1 MHAARV
7 AAAIPRESWRPRL
20 FLRAIQRGLH
30 VTLDRMQQNHPS
42 KHHYIPVFYLRQ
54 WTRNGVLC
62 AMRKVH
68 GGKVIAQ
75 LKAPNGTGYLKD
87 LYKIEGVPQ
96 DVAQHMEL
104 KFMSMVDGDA
114 SKALTLLKNGVTDAW
129 PVRERDGWVR
139 FILSLLFRNPE
150 SVNVIKLHF
159 RAVWEEGIA
168 TLRAE
173 YAGTRS
179 PNDPETFDE
188 YFQNTNPNAVAIAA
202 SNFMQ
207 TIMNSE
213 VVGNAV
219 ARMKWARINLRR
231 SKFDL
236 LTSDRPIHMPIVLE
250 RRDAY
255 ILIPIGPK
263 DLFIAANDDSYQRD
277 ILGADHSNIVRKINE
292 RTVAQA
298 REFVWGVDSAALSF
312 VRKHISTFPDRVIVT
327 DKARQQSIKEVRG
340 EASLA

>member
-1 MHAARV
+1 M
-7 AAAIPRESWRPRL
+7 I
-20 FLRAIQRGLH
+20 
-30 VTLDRMQQNHPS
+30 QNHPS

-54 WTRNGVLC
+54 WTKSGFLC

-68 GGKVIAQ
+68 GGKVVAQ

-96 DVAQHMEL
+96 ELAQHMEL

-114 SKALTLLKNGVTDAW
+114 SNALTLLKNGVTEAW

-159 RAVWEEGIA
+159 RAVWEEGVA

-173 YAGTRS
+173 YSSTRY
-179 PNDPETFDE
+179 PNDPETFEE
-188 YFQNTNPNAVAIAA
+188 YFQKAHPNGAAISA

-213 VVGNAV
+213 VVGNAI
-219 ARMKWARINLRR
+219 AKMKWAQIRLHR
-231 SKFDL
+231 SRFDL
-236 LTSDRPIHMPIVLE
+236 LTSDRPIDMPIVLA

-255 ILIPIGPK
+255 ILLPIGPK
-263 DLFIAANDDSYQRD
+263 EIFIAANDDSYQQD
-277 ILGADHSNIVRKINE
+277 IRKTDHSELVRRINQ

-298 REFVWGVDSAALSF
+298 REFVWGVDDAALSF
-312 VRKHISTFPDRVIVT
+312 VHKHISTLPDRVIVT
-327 DKARQQSIKEVRG
+327 DKAREQSIKEVRG
-340 EASLA
+340 EASLT